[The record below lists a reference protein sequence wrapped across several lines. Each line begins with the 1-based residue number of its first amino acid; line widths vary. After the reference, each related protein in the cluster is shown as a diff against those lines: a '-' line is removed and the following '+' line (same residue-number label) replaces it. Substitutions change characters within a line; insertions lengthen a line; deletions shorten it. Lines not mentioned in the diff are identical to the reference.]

1 MCTIYK
7 LLKYE
12 FLERIWTIHTEKPT
26 HSASHGLAR
35 AVLCALVLMCGT
47 AAALREQEGKRRLG
61 FEPAMSFEELKEK
74 GFVER

>member
-1 MCTIYK
+1 MHDLQTSEVRILGAHLDNPHREADTPCTAH
-7 LLKYE
+7 LM
-12 FLERIWTIHTEKPT
+12 
-26 HSASHGLAR
+26 
-35 AVLCALVLMCGT
+35 VCALVLMCGT